1 MQPVEIGDALVVLRY
16 FMRPVPAGPKRETPG
31 FQTIERFGNQVGMF
45 SHRVLSLSYRS
56 CILLGGDQYAF
67 RWILRGFR
75 IFQIEKHTLD
85 YAYAFL
91 KDTGAYR
98 GLKEEYVQYSTVLM
112 FSILSAGA
120 IGGVASYLGAGGDAD
135 PVGAVIHE
143 ARSSLRD
150 KMREM
155 DNSYYRRGEAYEA
168 CANAYGGR
176 MAGKLANGEITLT
189 CECFDRSTDLLRG
202 LDRET
207 ALKALGPGPDT
218 DPGEKIRITVAAN
231 RVLNH
236 CDIEPWTGGPAVP
249 IVELRNKDRVAAS
262 ESPKKATAQPFS
274 EGLRG
279 SY

>member
-1 MQPVEIGDALVVLRY
+1 MANDAPY
-16 FMRPVPAGPKRETPG
+16 
-31 FQTIERFGNQVGMF
+31 
-45 SHRVLSLSYRS
+45 H
-56 CILLGGDQYAF
+56 
-67 RWILRGFR
+67 
-75 IFQIEKHTLD
+75 
-85 YAYAFL
+85 AYVFL
-91 KDTGAYR
+91 KATGAYR
-98 GLKEEYVQYSTVLM
+98 ALKEEYVQYSTVLM

-176 MAGKLANGEITLT
+176 MAGRLTNGDITLT
-189 CECFDRSTDLLRG
+189 CECFDRSTGMLGG

-218 DPGEKIRITVAAN
+218 NPEEKIRITVAAK

-236 CDIEPWTGGPAVP
+236 CDIEPWTGGPAMPGVQ
-249 IVELRNKDRVAAS
+249 LRDSDRVAVTEPSA
-262 ESPKKATAQPFS
+262 KAPAQPFS
-274 EGLRG
+274 GGLRG